1 MSCNIDIPRSLKSRD
16 SLLRKKFRNRA
27 MTSCRLHYR
36 NQPSV
41 LSSTPKWR
49 RR

>member
-1 MSCNIDIPRSLKSRD
+1 MFK
-16 SLLRKKFRNRA
+16 NRA
-27 MTSCRLHYR
+27 PKAVDQVPYYHY
-36 NQPSV
+36 QPSV